1 LYRMTTTEIQSKA
14 DDEPIRYC
22 SNVILKEAKQERRLV
37 NQTLYAMLSVYTNNP
52 INLAINSPSC
62 EGKSHVLHKVG
73 DLFPSEDIM
82 FVAGMT
88 DKALFHRPGKLV
100 IKNEAGDYES
110 IEERSARIDS
120 EIEDKQC
127 EVSASKDPDFKQARQ
142 NQIKELQRQQDD
154 LRKHA
159 RKLIDLSHKI
169 IVFQDTPNPGL
180 LIALMPL
187 LSHDKY

>member
-1 LYRMTTTEIQSKA
+1 M
-14 DDEPIRYC
+14 
-22 SNVILKEAKQERRLV
+22 
-37 NQTLYAMLSVYTNNP
+37 
-52 INLAINSPSC
+52 
-62 EGKSHVLHKVG
+62 
-73 DLFPSEDIM
+73 
-82 FVAGMT
+82 
-88 DKALFHRPGKLV
+88 V

-187 LSHDKY
+187 LSHDKYQVEYEFVDTYNEIKTKTNILRGWPAVIFSQAIDYSQYKR